1 MSKGMGRVADNRWM
15 MLWGAMDLAALLLY
29 AVSSVY
35 QGGIPVAH
43 DIASGMAIQQRH
55 GSMLPLLVSIL
66 DATLLLSMLLS
77 GILLV
82 KRYRLGRY
90 VVIAQLPFR
99 ILLVMPSVFFLA
111 HMGWAGFS
119 PALLMVLMALGELL
133 KLWSLWG
140 KRRRSDGSGRDGGS
154 GQ

>member
-1 MSKGMGRVADNRWM
+1 MSKGMGRVAVNRWM
-15 MLWGAMDLAALLLY
+15 MLWGVMDLAALLFY
-29 AVSSVY
+29 TVSSVL
-35 QGGIPVAH
+35 QGWIPLAH

-55 GSMLPLLVSIL
+55 GSVLPLLVSIL
-66 DATLLLSMLLS
+66 DVTLMLSMLVS

-82 KRYRLGRY
+82 KRSRLGRY

-99 ILLVMPSVFFLA
+99 ILLVMPSVFFLE
-111 HMGWAGFS
+111 HMGWTGFS
-119 PALLMVLMALGELL
+119 PAVLMVLMALGEIL

-140 KRRRSDGSGRDGGS
+140 KGRRSDGSGRDGGS

>member
-1 MSKGMGRVADNRWM
+1 MSEGMGGVAVNRWM
-15 MLWGAMDLAALLLY
+15 MFWGAMDLAALLLY

-35 QGGIPVAH
+35 QGGIPLAH

-55 GSMLPLLVSIL
+55 GSVFPLLVSIL
-66 DATLLLSMLLS
+66 DVTLLLSMLVS

-82 KRYRLGRY
+82 KRSRLGRY

-111 HMGWAGFS
+111 HIGGAGFS
-119 PALLMVLMALGELL
+119 PAVLMVLMALGELL